1 MSRVVLAA
9 GHDFQRTSFTQASS
23 ITTRAGPTRTSS
35 DRMPTQVYA
44 GGVPCSPIRFN
55 RRNGRVLLTRPIPSA
70 QMRWLSNLMPC
81 WVRRCGKSSQW
92 TIHLQVDHRAA
103 ELPSTR
109 CESRT
114 LPFSRWK
121 AEVCSPLHHLVL
133 AEQAAAVDAL
143 PGAARHG
150 RNVTSTACSH
160 HRNTGAGAQVGHDAL
175 SCLMSR

>member
-1 MSRVVLAA
+1 MIFSAPHSLKRPVSRRAPGRPEPL
-9 GHDFQRTSFTQASS
+9 RTAC
-23 ITTRAGPTRTSS
+23 
-35 DRMPTQVYA
+35 QVYA
-44 GGVPCSPIRFN
+44 GSVPCSLIRSN

-81 WVRRCGKSSQW
+81 WVRRYGKSSQW

-143 PGAARHG
+143 PRAARHG

-160 HRNTGAGAQVGHDAL
+160 HRNTEAGAQVGHDAL
-175 SCLMSR
+175 SCLASR